1 MTSIVPVASGKGGV
15 GKTVCTANLG
25 VALARA
31 GKTVI
36 LADLDLGGS
45 NLHTCLG
52 VRNNRSGIG
61 HFVNRQEDTLE
72 SLLVETAERRLFFIP
87 GDSLL
92 PGTANLPYFRKEKI
106 LKGLPQL
113 VADFVLLDLGAGTAY
128 NTLDFFLMS
137 NSGLLVIT
145 PETTSILNAY
155 SFIKSALFRLL
166 YRTFP
171 NRSRERDLITAFSAE
186 RLEGSDAKLG
196 SLVER
201 LAELEPGSGELAR
214 SRIAQFT
221 PRVILNMG
229 RDSRDIQIGAK
240 LRQIVRRNLEIDVQY
255 IGFLPYDTRVS
266 RSIIDR
272 VPAFSAD
279 PGGPFAQS
287 LAAAAEKLVHSPAA
301 PASALFE
308 GDEDLAEVNRTF
320 LQSAGQQD
328 PAG

>member
-1 MTSIVPVASGKGGV
+1 MTNILPVASGKGGV

-36 LADLDLGGS
+36 LVDLDLGGA

-72 SLLVETAERRLFFIP
+72 SLLVETSERRLFFIP
-87 GDSLL
+87 GDALL

-106 LKGLPQL
+106 IKRLPEL

-128 NTLDFFLMS
+128 NTLDFFLLS
-137 NSGLLVIT
+137 AGGLLVVA

-155 SFIKSALFRLL
+155 SFIKSAIFRLL
-166 YRTFP
+166 SRSFP
-171 NRSRERDLITAFSAE
+171 NRSRERDVIAAFAAT
-186 RLEGSDAKLG
+186 RLEGSGAKLG
-196 SLVER
+196 ALVGR
-201 LAELEPGSGELAR
+201 LAEIAPESGELAR
-214 SRIAQFT
+214 STLDRFA
-221 PRVILNMG
+221 PRVIINMG

-240 LRQIVRRNLEIDVQY
+240 LREIVRRNLEIDVQY
-255 IGFLPYDTRVS
+255 IGFLPYDSRVG

-272 VPAFSAD
+272 VPTFSAD
-279 PGGPFAQS
+279 PGAPFAQS
-287 LAAAAEKLVHSPAA
+287 LAAVAQKLLHSPAA
-301 PASALFE
+301 PASALF
-308 GDEDLAEVNRTF
+308 GDDEDLEEVNRVF
-320 LQSAGQQD
+320 LNTARQPD
-328 PAG
+328 PHG